1 MTGSRFRPSDLQ
13 GLAQMATQAVTGVGR
28 IAEGV
33 TQSVWGT
40 LGVPGGARDGQT
52 RGLTGQ
58 VFKAIEGINQLAG
71 KGAQA
76 VLGTLL
82 PLLQTVEA
90 EPEQS
95 FAREAVLAAL
105 NGVLGDRLYEGNNPL
120 ATRMGVYWVEGQHS
134 VQLDTARPM
143 PTHLG
148 TGSRA
153 GGVGATGRIV
163 VLVHGLC
170 MNELQWTPAG
180 EIGHADQLAA
190 QRGYTPVYLR
200 YNSGLHTSH
209 NGQALSDL
217 LEQLVRHWPV
227 PVEELTLLTH
237 SMGGLVARSAVQ
249 CVRPAWR
256 AVLKNMV
263 FLGTPHQGAPLAK
276 AGNWVD
282 AILGSTPYTRPFA
295 RLGRLRSAGIT
306 DLRYGHVVD
315 TDWQGHD
322 RFRLQPDRR
331 QRVPLPEGVACYTVA
346 ATLAAKRSPLQERVL
361 GDGLVPL
368 PSALGQHEDAAHALT
383 FARGS
388 QYVAYRTN
396 HMQLLCS
403 PEVSAQLLRWLQPP
417 AP

>member
-1 MTGSRFRPSDLQ
+1 MAGPRFRPSDLQ
-13 GLAQMATQAVTGVGR
+13 GLAQMATQAVSGVAR

-58 VFKAIEGINQLAG
+58 VFQAIEGVNQLAG

-76 VLGTLL
+76 VLGKLL

-105 NGVLGDRLYEGNNPL
+105 NGVMGDRLQDGNNPL
-120 ATRMGVYWVEGQHS
+120 ATQMGLYRVQGQSSARLDVKS
-134 VQLDTARPM
+134 VGA
-143 PTHLG
+143 
-148 TGSRA
+148 
-153 GGVGATGRIV
+153 GATGKIL

-180 EIGHADQLAA
+180 ETAHADTLAKQL
-190 QRGYTPVYLR
+190 GYTPVYVR
-200 YNSGLHTSH
+200 YNTGLHTSQ
-209 NGQALSDL
+209 NGQALSRL
-217 LEQLVRHWPV
+217 LEQLVSQWPV
-227 PVEELTLLTH
+227 PVEEITLLTH
-237 SMGGLVARSAVQ
+237 SMGGLVARSAVHCAQ
-249 CVRPAWR
+249 PKWR
-256 AVLKNMV
+256 AVLKNII
-263 FLGTPHQGAPLAK
+263 FLGTPHQGAPLEK

-282 AILGSTPYTRPFA
+282 TILGSTPYSRPFA
-295 RLGRLRSAGIT
+295 RLGQLRSAGIT

-315 TDWQGHD
+315 ADWLGHD
-322 RFRLQPDRR
+322 RFRSKPDSRHF
-331 QRVPLPEGVACYTVA
+331 VPLPEGVACYTVA
-346 ATLAAKRSPLQERVL
+346 ATLAPKRGPVSDRLL

-368 PSALGQHEDAAHALT
+368 PSALGQHEDDSRALK

-388 QYVAYRTN
+388 QFVAYRTN
-396 HMQLLCS
+396 HMQLLYHRD
-403 PEVSAQLLRWLQPP
+403 VTAQLLQWLQPP
-417 AP
+417 VAGEAD